1 MKIRLLTTFA
11 VCGFVATAQAELKLP
26 AIIGDNMVLQQ
37 KQANPIWGWDTPGTE
52 VTVTFS
58 GQTKTGK
65 AGDDGK
71 WTVTLDALDAN
82 ATPATMTFKGTDSKE
97 VKNIL
102 IGEVWLSSGQSNMQW
117 SVSQTWDYDLE
128 MLSANY
134 PEIRIVK
141 VPNVGTQEI
150 QKDFKGQW
158 RVCDPST
165 IGNFSAVAYFY
176 GRLLHQTLGVP
187 VGLIDNSWGG
197 SAAEAWVKR
206 DIFDADSRFKAMQD
220 QWKKTEENYDFEKVK
235 ADFEVQKAA
244 WDAKS
249 PEEKAAGQAP
259 RPPRNELIGN
269 QRPGNLYAGCLAP
282 IIGYGIKGAIWYQ
295 GETNAGRAAQY
306 NDLMTLLI
314 GEWRKDWK
322 QGDFPFYFVQ
332 LADYMAEKPEPAN
345 SGWAELR
352 EAQTLTMNTVK
363 NTGQAVII
371 DLGESNDI
379 HPRNKRDVAERL
391 ARWALVKDYG
401 FDKIPHRSP
410 EFKSME
416 IKDNK
421 AVVLFDHIGGG
432 LRTLDVSDLK
442 GFAISGE
449 DGKWVWADAKFV
461 ASAKKDTI
469 EVSSPQ
475 VAKPVAVRY
484 AWADNPVCNILST
497 EGLPLTPFRTDA
509 PQKAAR

>member
-1 MKIRLLTTFA
+1 MKIHHLSFFA
-11 VCGFVATAQAELKLP
+11 VVCGFVATAHAELKLP

-52 VTVTFS
+52 VVVTFA

-71 WTVTLDALDAN
+71 WTVTLDALSAN
-82 ATPATMTFKGTDSKE
+82 ATPSTMTFKGTDSKV

-102 IGEVWLSSGQSNMQW
+102 IGEVWLCSGQSNMQW
-117 SVSQTWDYDLE
+117 PVQQTWDGDLE
-128 MLSANY
+128 ILTAND
-134 PEIRIVK
+134 PEIRLVK
-141 VPNVGTQEI
+141 VPNVGTQEA

-158 RVCDPST
+158 RVCNPST
-165 IGNFSAVAYFY
+165 VGGFSAVGYYY

-206 DIFDADSRFKAMQD
+206 DVFDADARFKAEQD
-220 QWKKTEENYDFEKVK
+220 QWEKTEATYDFQKVK
-235 ADFEVQKAA
+235 ADFEIQKAA
-244 WDAKS
+244 WDAKT

-259 RPPRNELIGN
+259 RSPSNPLIGN
-269 QRPGNLYAGCLAP
+269 QRPGNLYAGCLHP
-282 IIGYGIKGAIWYQ
+282 IIGYGIKGVIWYQ
-295 GETNAGRAAQY
+295 GESNTGRAAKY

-314 GEWRKDWK
+314 GGWRSDWK
-322 QGDFPFYFVQ
+322 QGNFPFYFVQ
-332 LADYMAEKPEPAN
+332 LADFMAEKSEPGN
-345 SGWAELR
+345 SAWAELR
-352 EAQTLTMNTVK
+352 EAQTLTMNTVE

-371 DLGESNDI
+371 DLGETNNI

-401 FDKIPHRSP
+401 FDQIPHRSP
-410 EFKSME
+410 EFKNME

-421 AVVLFDHIGGG
+421 AVIIFDHVGDG
-432 LRTLDVSDLK
+432 LRTLDVDELK
-442 GFAISGE
+442 GFSICGE

-461 ASAKKDTI
+461 AAQKNDTV
-469 EVSSPQ
+469 EVSSPH

-497 EGLPLTPFRTDA
+497 EGLPLTPFRTD
-509 PQKAAR
+509 RSSE